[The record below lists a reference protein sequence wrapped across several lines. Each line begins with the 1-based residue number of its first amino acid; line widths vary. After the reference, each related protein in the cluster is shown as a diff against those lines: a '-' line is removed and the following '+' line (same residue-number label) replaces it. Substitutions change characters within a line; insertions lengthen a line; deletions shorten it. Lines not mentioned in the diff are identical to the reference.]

1 MILDTFTKLY
11 VWIGADSNEEEK
23 RMALQTARAYLEQA
37 TDRHDDSCDIVVVT
51 AGAGG
56 ALCLDDDAFGWFA
69 HHVVVAISPN
79 FFSFSV
85 VVLLPTP
92 PPLLQRRAANLWDLL
107 PRMGPDGVDRWTPRL
122 KVFARTQQRCRN
134 IKEERARKRL
144 KYHKGGEHF

>member
-69 HHVVVAISPN
+69 HHVVVVVSPN
-79 FFSFSV
+79 IFLF
-85 VVLLPTP
+85 LL
-92 PPLLQRRAANLWDLL
+92 LFCCQRRPLYCNAEPPIFGTFFHGWD
-107 PRMGPDGVDRWTPRL
+107 PTV
-122 KVFARTQQRCRN
+122 
-134 IKEERARKRL
+134 
-144 KYHKGGEHF
+144 